1 MAESPDELF
10 TRLIAHYE
18 GRGRVDRPGPDSG
31 GTHAMTRRVFIRY
44 DNNAVGLLEIQTV
57 AVVIVTNADA
67 SKRQI
72 TWTRNARL
80 SQDPEPPTDDRG
92 SRMTPIDTWDEAL
105 AAIDGAPST

>member
-18 GRGRVDRPGPDSG
+18 GQGRVDRPGPDSG

-44 DNNAVGLLEIQTV
+44 GNNAVGLLEIQTV
-57 AVVIVTNADA
+57 ALGATDADA

-80 SQDPEPPTDDRG
+80 VQASEPPIDDRG
-92 SRMTPIDTWDEAL
+92 SRMASIDTWDEAL
-105 AAIDGAPST
+105 AAIDGASST